1 MVVVGIVGNRNRG
14 GGVTM
19 KDFAEFKETLTR
31 DVLDGLAKTAL
42 ETTNKLLD
50 TKYGEGEL
58 EKHFAF
64 FDVFYTETYGILLL
78 ERYHLWING

>member
-1 MVVVGIVGNRNRG
+1 
-14 GGVTM
+14 M

-64 FDVFYTETYGILLL
+64 FRRILH
-78 ERYHLWING
+78 RNIWNPFIRAIPFMD

>member
-1 MVVVGIVGNRNRG
+1 
-14 GGVTM
+14 M
-19 KDFAEFKETLTR
+19 KNFAEFKQTLTR
-31 DVLDGLAKTAL
+31 DVLDELASTAL

-50 TKYGEGEL
+50 AKYGEGEL